1 MTTRDV
7 PLPRA
12 LSIDE
17 HEELRKQ
24 LCWITTAIDRIESEL
39 DSPAV
44 RITFN
49 DAPTDDL
56 VAEIT
61 SAAARI
67 VSVFEHLPE
76 KILHETTTRPTCAC
90 ATAYDDLVDRGDVRP
105 MGEGLHNYGGVTARL
120 FSALAATFR
129 RTARSLGAEELH
141 FPTLIRMETLHRTGY
156 LRGFPQHCQFVSN
169 IEGNAEELRAFRD
182 HIASCDGPGTHDVRD
197 FQVNPQ
203 LALTPAV
210 CYHAYEHVAGRQ
222 LTDDSIL
229 VTAAQPCYRN
239 EGQATEGLRRLR
251 EFTMREV
258 ICIGTEAAVMAKR
271 DRMLEAMKSLMD
283 RMAISGSIV
292 SATDPFFLD
301 DYDAKRLFQI
311 GFDLKHELRATM
323 PGAAS
328 LAIASLNYHQ
338 DHFGRAF
345 EITTPDGEA
354 AHSCC
359 IGFGFDR
366 WCATIFAQHGI
377 EPVDW
382 PEPLRRLMAESLS

>member
-129 RTARSLGAEELH
+129 RTARSLGAEE
-141 FPTLIRMETLHRTGY
+141 
-156 LRGFPQHCQFVSN
+156 
-169 IEGNAEELRAFRD
+169 AEDR
-182 HIASCDGPGTHDVRD
+182 
-197 FQVNPQ
+197 
-203 LALTPAV
+203 
-210 CYHAYEHVAGRQ
+210 
-222 LTDDSIL
+222 
-229 VTAAQPCYRN
+229 
-239 EGQATEGLRRLR
+239 
-251 EFTMREV
+251 
-258 ICIGTEAAVMAKR
+258 AVMAR
-271 DRMLEAMKSLMD
+271 FFAANRLAGVPGLLPAVTAGAGDL
-283 RMAISGSIV
+283 
-292 SATDPFFLD
+292 SA
-301 DYDAKRLFQI
+301 ARGRL
-311 GFDLKHELRATM
+311 
-323 PGAAS
+323 
-328 LAIASLNYHQ
+328 
-338 DHFGRAF
+338 
-345 EITTPDGEA
+345 
-354 AHSCC
+354 
-359 IGFGFDR
+359 
-366 WCATIFAQHGI
+366 
-377 EPVDW
+377 
-382 PEPLRRLMAESLS
+382 LST